1 LITQTITV
9 TIFDRD
15 DVVALANFQLELLQR
30 QAARNAAVGAS
41 YTSTPLETPMA
52 AQTAPAPAKPTVETT
67 TGPLTAA
74 VATSAP
80 AIVTTAPPTDAD
92 VVDAFR
98 AYITAK
104 GPAAA
109 RALLDKYSATRVGDV
124 KPADIAAFLAEVVNA

>member
-30 QAARNAAVGAS
+30 QAARNAAAS
-41 YTSTPLETPMA
+41 ANYTSTPLETPMA
-52 AQTAPAPAKPTVETT
+52 AQTAPAPVVSTT

-74 VATSAP
+74 VAAHVPTLVTNAP
-80 AIVTTAPPTDAD
+80 VSEAQ